1 MNGSED
7 AGVVNHP
14 PFPYAAGM
22 DSAAD
27 RPRNAR
33 PEHPRPATGR
43 LLPPEPQELQDWR
56 DALNHPAML
65 VALRLARVVVRGVA
79 LFAVSFVEIM
89 AELLAPIVLI
99 AGIGWS
105 LLPGVLSMAG
115 TEGQAH
121 ELLNN
126 VVQSVPRE
134 SAYRPPAADAGHADR
149 RRAAA
154 DRRGGAV
161 PHGADH
167 HQHRDI
173 VQHRLDRPP
182 ATENG

>member
-7 AGVVNHP
+7 AGVVNRR

-27 RPRNAR
+27 RPRNTR
-33 PEHPRPATGR
+33 SEHPRPATGR

-56 DALNHPAML
+56 EALNHPAML

-105 LLPGVLSMAG
+105 LLPGLLSMAG

-134 SAYRPPAADAGHADR
+134 LHIGH
-149 RRAAA
+149 
-154 DRRGGAV
+154 
-161 PHGADH
+161 
-167 HQHRDI
+167 
-173 VQHRLDRPP
+173 LLLTP
-182 ATENG
+182 ATLIVDGLLLIAVVALCRTVQTIINTEI